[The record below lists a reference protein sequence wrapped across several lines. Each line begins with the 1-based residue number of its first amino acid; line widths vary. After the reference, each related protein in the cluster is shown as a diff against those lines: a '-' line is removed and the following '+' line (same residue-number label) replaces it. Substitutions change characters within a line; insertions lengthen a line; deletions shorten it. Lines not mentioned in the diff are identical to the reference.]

1 MNLIDV
7 IILIIFVPFVVR
19 GIKLGFVV
27 QAAAVVALVAGCWLA
42 FHFAGLV
49 SGWIAPVISGASPK
63 ALHTVA
69 FVIILILAI
78 LTLHVIGKA
87 LQKVVQL
94 ALLGW
99 LDRLLGGIFA
109 AIKVILILGIFI
121 LLFSDLN
128 HNYGWV
134 DNNTLDGSLFY
145 KPLKDLAYTI
155 FPYFK
160 GLFA

>member
-42 FHFAGLV
+42 FRFSELLAGWL
-49 SGWIAPVISGASPK
+49 APVISGASPK
-63 ALHTVA
+63 ALQTVA

-87 LQKVVQL
+87 IQKVVQL

-109 AIKVILILGIFI
+109 AIKVILILSIFV

-128 HNYGWV
+128 HTYGWV
-134 DNNTLDGSLFY
+134 DNKTLDGSLFY
-145 KPLKDLAYTI
+145 KPLKDLAYAI

-160 GLFA
+160 GIFA